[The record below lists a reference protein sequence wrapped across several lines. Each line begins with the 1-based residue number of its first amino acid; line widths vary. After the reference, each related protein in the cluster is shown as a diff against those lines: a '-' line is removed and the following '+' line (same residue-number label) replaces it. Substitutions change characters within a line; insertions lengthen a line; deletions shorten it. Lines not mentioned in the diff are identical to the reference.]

1 MIHTKETLNAMDTIF
16 DCCVD
21 LLEYLAPHVGMTYKE
36 LNVWLFV
43 IVMPGMIVILI
54 VFCTYLWR
62 ELRRVRRVKRAHID
76 SSMRVDR

>member
-16 DCCVD
+16 DRCVD

-54 VFCTYLWR
+54 VLCLCLWHQ
-62 ELRRVRRVKRAHID
+62 LRSAKRPA
-76 SSMRVDR
+76 

>member
-16 DCCVD
+16 DWCVD

-62 ELRRVRRVKRAHID
+62 ELRRVRRVERAHID